1 MVPRRTSVVM
11 VPMPDP
17 SREDRYCLGT
27 AHVVAALLAESRRRG
42 FEVEVHRRT
51 DLDHALHTPEH
62 IAAEVLSHHPDVVGL
77 GLYVWNQHVARR
89 VARIVKRED
98 PHVLVVGG
106 GPWVSAEADVFAR
119 SNPHFDVIVSGD
131 GETPFAEVVDR
142 ARAGT
147 GTARFAGIPGTVVRV
162 GDDLVTTPRVKVDPN
177 DYPSPYQMGLLDI
190 RYSVRMTMRRG
201 CGMRC
206 RYCNWGGGFSVPL
219 ARERLAGDIAWAA
232 AQGSEEVWVV
242 DSALNRRPSDVARIA
257 EAMDLGDPE
266 RRLTMC
272 AFLDWRGVDPERLA
286 LLRRCRLDSAE
297 VGLQTIN
304 PAALRLAG
312 RRLDLAR
319 FERAVTALRGL
330 GSVTVDVILGLP
342 GDDPEGFR
350 RTVDFLADLDVKVHA
365 FLLMALPGSEYS
377 HERDRYGL
385 EFNTDGVPYLLRSET
400 FSPDDLRECAA
411 YFVTRVARKSLGSD
425 FATHNPRFARY
436 PYNYAVPE
444 EAFRRAHEAFGDP
457 LPPVPCV
464 PGLATD
470 RASRL
475 RGMIEAALGPGLE
488 GRSLDLAGVRA
499 TLRRCFHDRAQ
510 FDLSDADGGRAE
522 VFLRPRTENGAAYR
536 KVGPFDLW
544 YGRDPT
550 LDPERLTQSLD
561 ALAALLQAGSS
572 RTGAS
577 NPRC

>member
-1 MVPRRTSVVM
+1 M

-17 SREDRYCLGT
+17 SREERYCLGT
-27 AHVVAALLAESRRRG
+27 AHVTAALLAESRRRG
-42 FEVEVHRRT
+42 RPVEVHRRT

-62 IAAEVLSHHPDVVGL
+62 IAAEVLSHRPDVVGF

-89 VARIVKRED
+89 IAEILKREA
-98 PHVLVVGG
+98 PRILVVGG
-106 GPWVSAEADVFAR
+106 GPWVSAEADLFAR
-119 SNPHFDVIVSGD
+119 ANPDFDVVVSGD

-142 ARAGT
+142 ALSGT
-147 GTARFAGIPGTVVRV
+147 GNARFAGIPGTVVRL
-162 GDDLVTTPRVKVDPN
+162 GDDLVATPRVKVDPN

-190 RYSVRMTMRRG
+190 RYSVRMTVRRG

-219 ARERLAGDIAWAA
+219 SRDRLAQDIAWAA
-232 AQGSEEVWVV
+232 RQGSEEVWIV
-242 DSALNRRPSDVARIA
+242 DSALNRRPSDVARVA
-257 EAMDLGDPE
+257 AAMDLGDPDG
-266 RRLTMC
+266 RLRTC
-272 AFLDWRGVDPERLA
+272 AFLDWRAVDPAGLD
-286 LLRRCRLDSAE
+286 LLRRCRLGTVE

-330 GSVTVDVILGLP
+330 TNVSVDIILGLP

-350 RTVDFLADLDVKVHA
+350 RTLDYLMGLDVRVQL

-377 HERDRYGL
+377 RHRDRYGL
-385 EFNTDGVPYLLRSET
+385 EFHEDGVPYLWRSRT
-400 FSPDDLRECAA
+400 FSPEDLRDCAA
-411 YFVTRVARKSLGSD
+411 YFVTRVARKSRGSD
-425 FATHNPRFARY
+425 FATRNPRFARY

-457 LPPVPCV
+457 LPPAPCV

-470 RASRL
+470 PAFRL

-488 GRSLDLAGVRA
+488 GRSLDLGGVRA

-510 FDLSDADGGRAE
+510 FDLSDAEGGRAE
-522 VFLRPRTENGAAYR
+522 VFLRPRTETGTAYR

-550 LDPERLTQSLD
+550 LDPKRLTQTLD
-561 ALAALLQAGSS
+561 TLAALIQAGFS
-572 RTGAS
+572 RAGAGR
-577 NPRC
+577 P